1 MMMGRGSVTELDALI
16 EYVCCLLSP
25 RSMQQAFT
33 SLPSAGIIFQS
44 QMHTTISDRHG
55 TEYAAEHGEL
65 FRWDSVHLS
74 LRRHWGGG
82 MAVGQLVTAR
92 KETVER

>member
-1 MMMGRGSVTELDALI
+1 MMMGRGSVTKLDALI

-33 SLPSAGIIFQS
+33 SLPRAGIIFQS

-55 TEYAAEHGEL
+55 TEYAPEPGEL
-65 FRWDSVHLS
+65 FRWDSVHPS
-74 LRRHWGGG
+74 LRRHWGDG